1 VNNGQKSIGV
11 QEKLDLKKVSELL
24 AYAIM
29 LRLNDNSI
37 HTICVKTVLCC
48 ALLTPLV
55 TLSLE

>member
-1 VNNGQKSIGV
+1 MNNGQKSIGV
-11 QEKLDLKKVSELL
+11 QEKLDLKKVNELL

-29 LRLNDNSI
+29 LRLNSI